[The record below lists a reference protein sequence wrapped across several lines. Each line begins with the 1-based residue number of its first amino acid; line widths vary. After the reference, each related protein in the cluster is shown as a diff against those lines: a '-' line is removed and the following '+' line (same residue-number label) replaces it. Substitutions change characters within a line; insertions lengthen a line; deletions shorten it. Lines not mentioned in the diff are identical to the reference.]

1 MKNTQNEKPAIEE
14 RYIVLGIDDGHGGTK
29 LYAGLDPDGNEIK
42 LTIPSIAYSGK
53 VLTGEEE
60 STDYYVVKVNENLY
74 TVGKKINSSV
84 PLDTRTD
91 EYPTSEYNKAL
102 MWF

>member
-29 LYAGLDPDGNEIK
+29 LYAGLDQDGNEIK

-53 VLTGEEE
+53 SSLAKRILLTIMWLKLMKTFIQLVRR
-60 STDYYVVKVNENLY
+60 SIVVFLWIPEQTN
-74 TVGKKINSSV
+74 
-84 PLDTRTD
+84 TRHLNITRH
-91 EYPTSEYNKAL
+91 
-102 MWF
+102 